1 MTILL
6 NNDGHWHEKYLAA
19 LAKYLPGR
27 KAEGFPDISNPE
39 DIEYALIWKHPDGDL
54 LNYPNLKAVFSLGS
68 GTDYLDAHKALPE
81 APIFRLIDPNM
92 ADDMALY
99 TLYWVIHIQ
108 RGMEILRTQQ
118 KQQQWQR
125 YATPLAD
132 GVNVCVLGQGAIG
145 GHIAKVLS
153 KNGFKTYGW
162 SRSPKEFSGVQS
174 ISGQADLLQNLPEM
188 DVVVSMLPANRSTK
202 KFLDKNIFSK
212 MKKGSSLINIS
223 RGAVV
228 DEEDLLES
236 LNSGHVANAVLDVFA
251 AEPLPKNSP
260 FWTHPNVH
268 ITPHMSGATNPDTSV
283 KIIAENI
290 RKFEAG
296 ITPLYPYLREDV

>member
-27 KAEGFPDISNPE
+27 RAEGFPNISNPE

-125 YATPLAD
+125 YAT
-132 GVNVCVLGQGAIG
+132 
-145 GHIAKVLS
+145 
-153 KNGFKTYGW
+153 
-162 SRSPKEFSGVQS
+162 
-174 ISGQADLLQNLPEM
+174 LQNLSEM
-188 DVVVSMLPANRSTK
+188 DIVVSMLPANRSTK
-202 KFLDKNIFSK
+202 KFLDRDIFSK

-236 LNSGHVANAVLDVFA
+236 LNSGHIANAVLDVFA

-268 ITPHMSGATNPDTSV
+268 VTPHMSGATNPDTSV